1 MAQGANRYARR
12 TKTGFADNLTCTTL
26 VQTMPKQ
33 QLPEEHRKRLKMIRD
48 KNDVMRFCKEDAG
61 INYRT
66 FCHLE
71 DGGKSD
77 QVIVHRVISG
87 LQPTA
92 SAEVVQTIVCT
103 SYGISAHRLVNG
115 VDVTTREA
123 RQVAMMF
130 MKSMSRMSRTAI
142 QAHFGYEDETTV
154 TKGLQSLESRMSV
167 ETPLREL
174 VSRIKIKIQEAA

>member
-1 MAQGANRYARR
+1 MTQRLSENAMNKLREIVERR
-12 TKTGFADNLTCTTL
+12 GVDAF
-26 VQTMPKQ
+26 
-33 QLPEEHRKRLKMIRD
+33 RKR
-48 KNDVMRFCKEDAG
+48 AG
-61 INYRT
+61 IRPET
-66 FCHLE
+66 FRSLLTKGHAKAEVVQKVVGALE
-71 DGGKSD
+71 
-77 QVIVHRVISG
+77 I
-87 LQPTA
+87 TA